1 MMINKGF
8 ISRLIN
14 TLTELINGVYRI
26 GRSAECTSSVLEALV
41 LFKELYP
48 PYRAKQ
54 IEKCIKDGAMFIEQI
69 EKCIKDGAMF
79 IENKQRKD
87 GSW

>member
-1 MMINKGF
+1 
-8 ISRLIN
+8 
-14 TLTELINGVYRI
+14 
-26 GRSAECTSSVLEALV
+26 VLEALV